1 MAAWKRCGQEPQLAV
16 PQLAVPQLAA
26 AAAAWQC
33 VQHVEAPAAAAAV
46 APEVLV
52 EIETLSREL
61 ELVWGLRQA
70 RK

>member
-1 MAAWKRCGQEPQLAV
+1 MAAWKRCGQE

>member
-1 MAAWKRCGQEPQLAV
+1 MM
-16 PQLAVPQLAA
+16 AA
-26 AAAAWQC
+26 AA
-33 VQHVEAPAAAAAV
+33 VTV

-52 EIETLSREL
+52 EIEILSREL